1 MDIQKIL
8 FPEVGRCTE
17 TELYFRLG
25 KKTEY
30 RGDKKSIT
38 FRKHAVVAFDTYY
51 NGFSIEK
58 WMKYTVLQELALR
71 LSLSGKFK
79 VTLLGK
85 DQIHNDVLTKVISET
100 VVECDG
106 RGEFEFPYTLG
117 EKKGMYTFRL
127 EALSDGACFYGG
139 TYITD
144 LAQERVRD
152 VKLGIAICTFKREAF
167 VEKNIRILNEEILNN
182 PASPLYGRM
191 KVFIADNGKSLERER
206 LSSEHIYINPNRN
219 LGGAGGFTRDLIE
232 IMKHNGELGITHA
245 LLMDDDIVIEP
256 EALVKTYR
264 ILSLLKDDYADAF
277 VGGAMLRLDKQAI
290 QVEAGASWNGGY
302 LNSLKH
308 NLNLKKCK
316 SCLYNEVEEYTEFN
330 AWWYCCFPMKIV
342 TPDNLPLPIFIRGDD
357 LEYGL
362 RNMKHLILMNGICVW
377 HEPFENKYSSFLE
390 YYIMRNQLIDNSFH
404 CQWYGAKQLTKAM
417 LGHCMRE
424 IMFYRYKNVDLYL
437 RGIRDFLKGPEWL
450 MKQDGEALHQSVMA
464 AGYKAQELEQLDM
477 AFSYPVYQKS
487 YEYVDNKKS
496 KIKRLLTFNGLF
508 LRAKGTNIIP
518 MAAARPVH
526 FYRKKRVMQY
536 DVTSKK
542 AFITEKSVGA
552 SLKYMGKVFG
562 LICVLPF
569 RLKKAQQAYR
579 TEGMRLR
586 TLAFWNEFLGLDS

>member
-38 FRKHAVVAFDTYY
+38 FRKHAVVAFDTYF

-477 AFSYPVYQKS
+477 AFSYPVYQES

-536 DVTSKK
+536 DVTSRK

-552 SLKYMGKVFG
+552 SLRYMGKVFG

>member
-1 MDIQKIL
+1 
-8 FPEVGRCTE
+8 
-17 TELYFRLG
+17 
-25 KKTEY
+25 
-30 RGDKKSIT
+30 
-38 FRKHAVVAFDTYY
+38 
-51 NGFSIEK
+51 
-58 WMKYTVLQELALR
+58 
-71 LSLSGKFK
+71 
-79 VTLLGK
+79 
-85 DQIHNDVLTKVISET
+85 
-100 VVECDG
+100 
-106 RGEFEFPYTLG
+106 
-117 EKKGMYTFRL
+117 
-127 EALSDGACFYGG
+127 
-139 TYITD
+139 
-144 LAQERVRD
+144 
-152 VKLGIAICTFKREAF
+152 
-167 VEKNIRILNEEILNN
+167 
-182 PASPLYGRM
+182 
-191 KVFIADNGKSLERER
+191 
-206 LSSEHIYINPNRN
+206 
-219 LGGAGGFTRDLIE
+219 
-232 IMKHNGELGITHA
+232 
-245 LLMDDDIVIEP
+245 MDDDIVIEP

-264 ILSLLKDDYADAF
+264 ILSLLKDAYADAF

-477 AFSYPVYQKS
+477 AFSYPVYQES

-536 DVTSKK
+536 DVTSRK